1 MAVVH
6 VLALLWACEW
16 HHWTFK
22 RIHPC
27 MGAELF
33 EDCYEAQ
40 RASSGGPTLLNSA
53 SENLAVDDVPRE
65 DLPSVPLRLPWA
77 PSTSTATTRTPL
89 PADGGYPERER
100 AT

>member
-1 MAVVH
+1 MLNKLDAPRIMVPTIMACALVVSSNRRLNFL
-6 VLALLWACEW
+6 VRSY
-16 HHWTFK
+16 K
-22 RIHPC
+22 
-27 MGAELF
+27 
-33 EDCYEAQ
+33 AQ
-40 RASSGGPTLLNSA
+40 RASSGGPTLLYSA